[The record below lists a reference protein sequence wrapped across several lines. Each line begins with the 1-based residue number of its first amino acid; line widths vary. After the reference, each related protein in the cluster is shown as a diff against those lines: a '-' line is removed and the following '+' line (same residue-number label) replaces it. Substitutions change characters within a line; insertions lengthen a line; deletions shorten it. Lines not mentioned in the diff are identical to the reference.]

1 MPVIH
6 VYYYQRLGL
15 KLSSKHSNIPKIF
28 TVSKYFII
36 FNRVFILY
44 SISNILKIFEIKA
57 TLPIWNFYRMFKTT
71 RTRLNTSLQAFYSSM
86 LSFSLFLQLLLS
98 SPSPFISRS
107 CYPYLHFP
115 TLARCFVPLFRR
127 FLLPSL
133 TATLPNTGVH
143 SWCWHPFSLLYR
155 PYSVPFP
162 CFGPRRGTFRPP
174 LRGFKARSVSM
185 FSIFF
190 IDFV

>member
-1 MPVIH
+1 M
-6 VYYYQRLGL
+6 L
-15 KLSSKHSNIPKIF
+15 
-28 TVSKYFII
+28 
-36 FNRVFILY
+36 
-44 SISNILKIFEIKA
+44 NILKIFEIKV
-57 TLPIWNFYRMFKTT
+57 TLSIWNFFYRMFKTT

-98 SPSPFISRS
+98 SPSPSISRS

-127 FLLPSL
+127 FLLSSL

-143 SWCWHPFSLLYR
+143 SWCWLPFSLLCR

-162 CFGPRRGTFRPP
+162 RFGLRRGTFRPL
-174 LRGFKARSVSM
+174 LRGFKARSVSV
-185 FSIFF
+185 FSIFLLISF
-190 IDFV
+190 KTTPVFLTCRRAAAPTFPFFWKG

>member
-1 MPVIH
+1 
-6 VYYYQRLGL
+6 
-15 KLSSKHSNIPKIF
+15 
-28 TVSKYFII
+28 
-36 FNRVFILY
+36 
-44 SISNILKIFEIKA
+44 
-57 TLPIWNFYRMFKTT
+57 MFKTT

-143 SWCWHPFSLLYR
+143 SWCWHPPPAPSLFSTNRTPSHSHASVLVVAPFVLYFGGLRPVQSQCFQFFLLISFKTT
-155 PYSVPFP
+155 PVFP
-162 CFGPRRGTFRPP
+162 TCRRVAAP
-174 LRGFKARSVSM
+174 M
-185 FSIFF
+185 FSF
-190 IDFV
+190 IWRG